1 MRLILNMKQQTI
13 HTFTYLP
20 SLIKYSKNKTH
31 PLTQAY
37 VSPSVLNLAQV
48 QHVKLS
54 VNPADLTRVWDD
66 FVNDTLRVDAR
77 RSTVIS
83 TLQREEITQ
92 QIISEEMLTFLI
104 GC

>member
-37 VSPSVLNLAQV
+37 VSPSVLNLA
-48 QHVKLS
+48 
-54 VNPADLTRVWDD
+54 
-66 FVNDTLRVDAR
+66 
-77 RSTVIS
+77 
-83 TLQREEITQ
+83 
-92 QIISEEMLTFLI
+92 
-104 GC
+104 